1 MLPGAQYPARSPC
14 PAGRLDGV
22 RAGRAREGHV
32 DIDPDLP
39 RGRGAPTERRGAE
52 GRARPRG
59 IADPEPRRVLGEPQ
73 SRGTPA
79 VECLGDPGGGG
90 AAGRLG
96 QNLWELRRPY
106 GRPWGGPGEPCRLWW
121 SRWKRDGLLRK
132 HDGAIRGPV
141 GGGGRGRGALS
152 KNGNPQRCR
161 RTEPHARETERHMD
175 LRSQLS
181 A

>member
-1 MLPGAQYPARSPC
+1 M
-14 PAGRLDGV
+14 
-22 RAGRAREGHV
+22 

-90 AAGRLG
+90 SRGAFGTEPLG
-96 QNLWELRRPY
+96 IASALWASL
-106 GRPWGGPGEPCRLWW
+106 GW
-121 SRWKRDGLLRK
+121 SRGTMQTLVVPL
-132 HDGAIRGPV
+132 
-141 GGGGRGRGALS
+141 
-152 KNGNPQRCR
+152 
-161 RTEPHARETERHMD
+161 ET
-175 LRSQLS
+175 
-181 A
+181 